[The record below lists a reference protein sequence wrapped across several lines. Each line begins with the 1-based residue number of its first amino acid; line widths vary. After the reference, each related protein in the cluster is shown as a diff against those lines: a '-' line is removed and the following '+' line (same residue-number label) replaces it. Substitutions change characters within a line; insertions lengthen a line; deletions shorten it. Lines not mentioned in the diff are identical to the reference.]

1 MITKEK
7 DINMG
12 DYERKLARALL
23 KDALYTYTF
32 DVTTGVIEHD
42 VVSKNG
48 FNYTKALGLTSP
60 CDFDEMTRRSFECKH
75 LHISYTLDSAS
86 TEISC
91 AELIK
96 AYESGR
102 RRVEIKV
109 YFEEKSIYSRLTYML
124 DRDDTTGHI
133 MCYVMSQ
140 DITEIENQWIR
151 ENESAMSEL
160 KETDNILSC
169 AEIGIWGIYLFD
181 GEKPRM
187 KASPKMREL
196 LGIDS
201 PEMTEE
207 EIYDSWHS
215 RIKKSS
221 IPSVEASVAEM
232 IEKGISEN
240 TYVWIHPKHGEIYV
254 RCGGTSRYVEG
265 KGYVLCGYHSDVTE
279 IINSDIK
286 QKQLLA
292 DALEEAEKQKALLQ
306 EALDNYK
313 QADYDRRTD
322 FLTGLRNR
330 QDLYD
335 LLQDNLSGK
344 RDNIRTMYMM
354 DIDNFKLL
362 NDNYG
367 HTVGDEYLRSI
378 GKALIEYGK
387 THNMHFYRYG
397 GEEILGVSFDSE
409 KSANETADELVRLI
423 SGLGLKRDDTEA
435 GVVTISLGYTS
446 DNISYEKMIDKAD
459 AAMYKAK
466 ASGKNK
472 AVCYEES

>member
-1 MITKEK
+1 MF
-7 DINMG
+7 
-12 DYERKLARALL
+12 RKR
-23 KDALYTYTF
+23 
-32 DVTTGVIEHD
+32 VG
-42 VVSKNG
+42 
-48 FNYTKALGLTSP
+48 
-60 CDFDEMTRRSFECKH
+60 TR
-75 LHISYTLDSAS
+75 
-86 TEISC
+86 
-91 AELIK
+91 
-96 AYESGR
+96 
-102 RRVEIKV
+102 
-109 YFEEKSIYSRLTYML
+109 
-124 DRDDTTGHI
+124 
-133 MCYVMSQ
+133 
-140 DITEIENQWIR
+140 IR
-151 ENESAMSEL
+151 E
-160 KETDNILSC
+160 
-169 AEIGIWGIYLFD
+169 
-181 GEKPRM
+181 
-187 KASPKMREL
+187 MREL

-221 IPSVEASVAEM
+221 VPSVEAGVAEM

-265 KGYVLCGYHSDVTE
+265 KGYVLRGYHSDVTE

-423 SGLGLKRDDTEA
+423 SGLDLKRDDTEA

>member
-12 DYERKLARALL
+12 DYERKLAQALL

-75 LHISYTLDSAS
+75 LHISYTLAPAS
-86 TEISC
+86 TEIPC

-102 RRVEIKV
+102 RRGEIKV
-109 YFEEKSIYSRLTYML
+109 YFKEQSIYSRLTYML

-221 IPSVEASVAEM
+221 GPSVEASVAEM

-423 SGLGLKRDDTEA
+423 SGLDLKRDDTEA